1 MDAAQANLLTDIL
14 DTELAIREIL
24 LNDGVKLFHKLLITI
39 FQMRIGNFQLCLR
52 STLEKMLQ
60 KLALLQQILYTCQE
74 YLAVEW
80 LGDVGIGT
88 MFITFGTMLFQIL
101 RRKHNDRDMRGCR
114 MGLQIL
120 RKLQTIHHR
129 HHHIT
134 DHQVRNFLLGN
145 IQSFLTISSFQ
156 NDIIILQKG
165 MLILT
170 DIIVVI
176 DNQDGWLIRMF
187 AQQLLYFS
195 TFSLSIVDILQF
207 RLTYQR
213 LTF

>member
-1 MDAAQANLLTDIL
+1 
-14 DTELAIREIL
+14 
-24 LNDGVKLFHKLLITI
+24 
-39 FQMRIGNFQLCLR
+39 MRIGNFQLCLQ
-52 STLEKMLQ
+52 SALEKMLQ
-60 KLALLQQILYTCQE
+60 KLALLQQILNTCQE
-74 YLAVEW
+74 YLAVER

-88 MFITFGTMLFQIL
+88 MLITLGTMLFQIL
-101 RRKHNDRDMRGCR
+101 RRKHNDRDMRGCS

-145 IQSFLTISSFQ
+145 IQTFLTIGSFQ

-207 RLTYQR
+207 
-213 LTF
+213 

>member
-1 MDAAQANLLTDIL
+1 
-14 DTELAIREIL
+14 
-24 LNDGVKLFHKLLITI
+24 
-39 FQMRIGNFQLCLR
+39 
-52 STLEKMLQ
+52 
-60 KLALLQQILYTCQE
+60 
-74 YLAVEW
+74 
-80 LGDVGIGT
+80 
-88 MFITFGTMLFQIL
+88 
-101 RRKHNDRDMRGCR
+101 MRGCR

-207 RLTYQR
+207 RLTYQC